1 VTLRQRILREKR
13 PAIVG
18 LALAIVANIAVYA
31 FAVHPLGVKSANAA
45 ERAAEAARERQ
56 AAERDAA
63 AARELINGKSRAD
76 RELATF
82 YGEVLP
88 ADYPSARRLSYTPV
102 VRIASKANI
111 KFLGRSEDTDLKQVK
126 KTGLGR
132 LHTRIQFQCD
142 YESFRNFIYELE
154 SAPEFIIID
163 DVSLAQTD
171 PAKPLAL
178 TLEMST
184 YFRASSDGT

>member
-1 VTLRQRILREKR
+1 VTLWQRILKEKR
-13 PAIVG
+13 PMIVG
-18 LALAIVANIAVYA
+18 LAVAIVANVAVYA
-31 FAVHPLGVKSANAA
+31 FAVYPLAVKSANAA
-45 ERAAEAARERQ
+45 ERA
-56 AAERDAA
+56 DAA
-63 AARELINGKSRAD
+63 AKERQVAEKDFAAARDLINGKSRAD

-88 ADYPSARRLSYTPV
+88 ADETAARRLTYTPV
-102 VRIASKANI
+102 VNIANKASV
-111 KFLGRSEDTDLKQVK
+111 KFLARSADTDLKQAK

-142 YESFRNFIYELE
+142 YESFRAYIYELE

-163 DVSLAQTD
+163 DVTLAQTD

>member
-1 VTLRQRILREKR
+1 M
-13 PAIVG
+13 IVG

-31 FAVHPLGVKSANAA
+31 FAVYPLGVKSANAA
-45 ERAAEAARERQ
+45 ERADAAAMERQ
-56 AAERDAA
+56 AAERDFA
-63 AARELINGKSRAD
+63 AARDLINGKSRAD

-88 ADYPSARRLSYTPV
+88 ADEAAARRLTYTPV
-102 VRIASKANI
+102 VRIASKASV
-111 KFLGRSEDTDLKQVK
+111 KFLARSADTDLKQAK

-142 YESFRNFIYELE
+142 YESFRTYIYELE

-163 DVSLAQTD
+163 DVTLAQTD

-184 YFRASSDGT
+184 YFRASSDGS

>member
-1 VTLRQRILREKR
+1 MTLFQRILREKR
-13 PAIVG
+13 PVIVA
-18 LALAIVANIAVYA
+18 LALAIAANIAVYA
-31 FAVHPLGVKSANAA
+31 LAVHPLAVKSANAE
-45 ERAAEAARERQ
+45 ERAALAARDRQ
-56 AAERDAA
+56 AAEKDAA
-63 AARELINGKSRAD
+63 AARDLITGKSRAD

-88 ADYPSARRLSYTPV
+88 GDESEARRKTYTPV
-102 VRIASKANI
+102 VAIAMKAHV
-111 KFLGRSEDTDLKQVK
+111 KYLGRNEDVDLKQVK

-132 LHTRIQFQCD
+132 YHARIQFQCD
-142 YESFRNFIYELE
+142 YESFRTFIYDLE

-171 PAKPLAL
+171 PAKPLEL
-178 TLEMST
+178 RLEMST

>member
-1 VTLRQRILREKR
+1 MTLWQRILREKR
-13 PAIVG
+13 SSIIG
-18 LALAIVANIAVYA
+18 LALAIVANIAIYA

-45 ERAAEAARERQ
+45 ERAAAAAEERRS
-56 AAERDAA
+56 AERDAT

-76 RELATF
+76 HELATF

-88 ADYPSARRLSYTPV
+88 ADYPSARRLTYTPV
-102 VRIASKANI
+102 VKIASKANI
-111 KFLGRSEDTDLKQVK
+111 KFLARSEEVDLKQAK

-132 LHTRIQFQCD
+132 LHTKIQFQCD
-142 YESFRNFIYELE
+142 YESFRTFIYDLE

>member
-1 VTLRQRILREKR
+1 MTLRQRILREKR
-13 PAIVG
+13 SMIVG

-31 FAVHPLGVKSANAA
+31 FEVYPLAVKSANAA
-45 ERAAEAARERQ
+45 ERAVAAERERQ

-76 RELATF
+76 RELMTF

-88 ADYPSARRLSYTPV
+88 GDLPSARRLTYKPV
-102 VRIASKANI
+102 VEMARKANV
-111 KFLGRSEDTDLKQVK
+111 KFERRSEDVDLKQVK

-132 LHTRIQFQCD
+132 LHTKIQFECD

-163 DVSLAQTD
+163 DVALAQPD